1 MAYTIEQ
8 VKALVREFVDFPS
21 KGIVFRDIFP
31 IFREPAAV
39 ECLVSHFVE
48 RIQATGQQIDVVV
61 GLDARGFL
69 LGPLIALRLGVSF
82 APVRKGGKLP
92 GSVAQVTYEK
102 EYGADVFEME
112 ADSLTKGQRVVIVD
126 DLLATGGSCGAA
138 EELVRKL
145 GGVVVL
151 DAFIIRLA
159 ELNGDKRLEAPVY
172 ALIDC

>member
-1 MAYTIEQ
+1 MVYTIEQ
-8 VKALVREFVDFPS
+8 VKALVREFADFPS
-21 KGIVFRDIFP
+21 KGILFRDIFP

-48 RIQATGQQIDVVV
+48 RIQATGKQVDVVV

-69 LGPLIALRLGVSF
+69 LGPLIALRLGVAF

-92 GSVAQVTYEK
+92 GSVARVTYQK
-102 EYGADVFEME
+102 EYGEDVFEMQ
-112 ADSLTKGQRVVIVD
+112 ADAVTKGQQVVIVD

-138 EELVRKL
+138 EELVHKL
-145 GGVVVL
+145 EGVVVL

-159 ELNGDKRLEAPVY
+159 GLEGDKRLRAPVY
-172 ALIDC
+172 ALMEC